1 VAERLV
7 DTHLAF
13 YRILRWH
20 NKGWWIPTK
29 HFKEN
34 LFWRYKGWWIP
45 TKDFIECL
53 CGRKAGGYPLSILK
67 NVFVDE
73 RLVDTHQAF

>member
-1 VAERLV
+1 LEFKGLV

-29 HFKEN
+29 HFKEY
-34 LFWRYKGWWIP
+34 LFWGYKDWWIP
-45 TKDFIECL
+45 TKLFIEYNFGL
-53 CGRKAGGYPLSILK
+53 KKDGGSPPSILENLILELK
-67 NVFVDE
+67 
-73 RLVDTHQAF
+73 RLVA